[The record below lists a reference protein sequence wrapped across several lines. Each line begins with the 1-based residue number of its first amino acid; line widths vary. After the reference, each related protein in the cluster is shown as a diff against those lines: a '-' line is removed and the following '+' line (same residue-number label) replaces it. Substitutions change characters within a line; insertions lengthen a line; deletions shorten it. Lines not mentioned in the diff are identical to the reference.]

1 VSDPQPSGLLLRLG
15 VLGDLLRMLSAGRRW
30 WLIPMMVLL
39 FLLGLALAGLQAVQ
53 YLSPFIYAVF

>member
-1 VSDPQPSGLLLRLG
+1 MSDPQPSGLLLRLG